1 METNRFLCYL
11 HYYKEISSNLLFWKK
26 NQQKDSSLYSG
37 HYKLSIFKCYLF
49 WGFPQVLRCS
59 PEEKLLALGPSWLY
73 PRPLDWN
80 TDCYSSSLLATFFLL
95 ADLKYLEPFPYCLS
109 LVSIVVI
116 QTVTKTSLGRVHW
129 RKPMWR
135 FKAGLLRQELKQ
147 KS

>member
-11 HYYKEISSNLLFWKK
+11 YYYKEISSNLLLWKK

-80 TDCYSSSLLATFFLL
+80 TDCYSSSLLAACFLL

-109 LVSIVVI
+109 LVSIVI